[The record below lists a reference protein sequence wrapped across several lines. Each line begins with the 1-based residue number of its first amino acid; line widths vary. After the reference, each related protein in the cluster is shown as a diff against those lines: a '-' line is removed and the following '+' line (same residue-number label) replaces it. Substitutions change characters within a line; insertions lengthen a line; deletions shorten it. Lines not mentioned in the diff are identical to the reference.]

1 MENKKIRM
9 LFYLLIY
16 PLIVCSFTGCKKD
29 VVDSLFKNNSY
40 IECNING
47 KNVRGEGLRN
57 V

>member
-1 MENKKIRM
+1 METRKLECCFIFD
-9 LFYLLIY
+9 L

-47 KNVRGEGLRN
+47 KMLGAKV
-57 V
+57 